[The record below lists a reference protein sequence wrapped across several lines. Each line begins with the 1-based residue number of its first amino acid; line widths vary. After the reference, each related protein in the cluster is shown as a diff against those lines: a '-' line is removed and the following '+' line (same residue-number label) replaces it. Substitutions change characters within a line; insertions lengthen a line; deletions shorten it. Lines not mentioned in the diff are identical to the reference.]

1 MRVRRAYATLRAKTG
16 FAAQRDTRFGPDETQ
31 AMAVTDN
38 NYVHAQW
45 SSRWA
50 FILAAT
56 GSAVGLGNIWKFP
69 YMAGQGGGGAFVLV
83 YLACV
88 LLIGL
93 PIMMAEVLLGRRARR
108 SPINTM
114 RTLARVEA
122 ASPRWV
128 GLGWMG
134 VIAGFLILS
143 FYSVIAGW
151 TLAYVFKAASGGFS
165 GIDADGIRA
174 MFGQFV
180 TNPTGLLVWHSVFMI
195 MTVAVVGRGV
205 EAGLEKAVKVLMPAL
220 FLLLVALVV
229 YAMGNGAFSAAVE
242 FLFRPDFS
250 QLSGGDVLGAMGQ
263 AFFSLSLGMG
273 AIMIYGSYLPQGA
286 SIGGTTFTIAI
297 ADTLVALMAG
307 LAIFPIVFA
316 NGLEPGAGPSL
327 IFQTLPI
334 AFSQMT
340 GGALWGTLFF
350 LLLVF
355 AAWTSAISLIEPVVA
370 WLTET
375 RGMPRMK
382 SSLLVGAVIWF
393 LGIATVM
400 SFSDWAFEFSFF
412 GAAKTNGVFDMLDI
426 LTSNIMLPL
435 GGILIAVFAGWVMR
449 RASTEEELAMSTGAG
464 YRVWRFLVR
473 FVAPTSVGVVLFF
486 LIFGNYLGARG

>member
-1 MRVRRAYATLRAKTG
+1 MA
-16 FAAQRDTRFGPDETQ
+16 GPDN
-31 AMAVTDN
+31 N

-83 YLACV
+83 YLVCV
-88 LLIGL
+88 ALIGI
-93 PIMMAEVLLGRRARR
+93 PIMMAEVLLGRRGRR

-114 RTLARVEA
+114 RVLARAEGA
-122 ASPRWV
+122 NPRWV
-128 GLGWMG
+128 ALGWMG
-134 VIAGFLILS
+134 VLAGFLILS

-151 TLAYVFKAASGGFS
+151 TLAYVFRAASGAFS
-165 GIDADGIRA
+165 GVPAEDIRT
-174 MFGQFV
+174 MFGAFV
-180 TNPTGLLVWHSVFMI
+180 SDPTLLLVWHTVFMI

-205 EAGLEKAVKVLMPAL
+205 EAGLERAVKVLMPAL
-220 FLLLVALVV
+220 FCLLVLLVV
-229 YAMGNGAFSAAVE
+229 YSMGNGEFARAVD
-242 FLFRPDFS
+242 FLFRPDFQS
-250 QLSGGDVLGAMGQ
+250 LSGGDVLGAMGQ

-273 AIMIYGSYLPQGA
+273 AIMIYGSYLPQDA

-316 NGLEPGAGPSL
+316 NGLEPAAGPSL

-334 AFSQMT
+334 AFGQMT
-340 GGALWGTLFF
+340 WGALWGTLFF
-350 LLLVF
+350 VLLVF

-375 RGMPRMK
+375 RGMHRMA
-382 SSLLVGAVIWF
+382 SSLLVGVVTWG
-393 LGIATVM
+393 LGIVTVM
-400 SFSDWAFEFSFF
+400 SFSGWAFEFSFF
-412 GAAKTNGVFDMLDI
+412 GAQKSNGLFDILDI
-426 LTSNIMLPL
+426 LTSNVMLPL
-435 GGILIAVFAGWVMR
+435 GGILIAIFAGWRLR
-449 RASTEEELAMSTGAG
+449 RASSESELAIRWQPG
-464 YRVWRFLVR
+464 YELWRFLVR
-473 FVAPTSVGVVLFF
+473 FLAPVSVGVVLFF
-486 LIFGNYLGARG
+486 LIFGNYFGA